1 MMQLDKSVKQ
11 INDLAQRRG
20 EPFRILIIDDEQW
33 VREVFRDFCN
43 ITEAV
48 EVELATG
55 GADAIELASSNEYD
69 VITLDL
75 IMPEM
80 SGLDVL
86 SEIKKVSPKVPIW
99 VITGNATDRL
109 VHEAGILGASR
120 VMYKPLELGDFLSEL
135 ATAFTAKA

>member
-1 MMQLDKSVKQ
+1 MQLDTSVKQ

-20 EPFRILIIDDEQW
+20 EPFRILIIDDEKW

-48 EVELATG
+48 EVELADG
-55 GADAIELASSNEYD
+55 GANGIELARTNEYD

-86 SEIKKVSPKVPIW
+86 SEIKKAAPRVPIW
-99 VITGNATDRL
+99 IITGNATERL
-109 VHEAGILGASR
+109 VREAGVLGASR

-135 ATAFTAKA
+135 ASTFSAKA

>member
-1 MMQLDKSVKQ
+1 MLLDKSVTQ
-11 INDLAQRRG
+11 INEMAQRRG
-20 EPFRILIIDDEQW
+20 EPFRVLIIDDEKW

-55 GADAIELASSNEYD
+55 GADGIELARTNNYD

-86 SEIKKVSPKVPIW
+86 SEIKRVSPKVPVWI
-99 VITGNATDRL
+99 ITGNATERL
-109 VHEAGILGASR
+109 VREAGVLGANR
-120 VMYKPLELGDFLSEL
+120 VLYKPLELNDFLAEL
-135 ATAFTAKA
+135 ATTFSTRA